1 MTDWKRQFL
10 LLLKAGRPPIL
21 VFLIHCVFSLGFSA
35 YDRLP
40 RLDVVMHIAGG
51 AAIAAFFK
59 AGIEHLNRM
68 GVIRVEDRLVAGALI
83 FGLVAASAVLWEFAE
98 FFADTFFQAGAQR
111 SIANVMK
118 DQFMGLMGAIAY
130 IGLIQRAIWSPQK
143 IEVLE
148 KQ

>member
-1 MTDWKRQFL
+1 
-10 LLLKAGRPPIL
+10 
-21 VFLIHCVFSLGFSA
+21 
-35 YDRLP
+35 
-40 RLDVVMHIAGG
+40 
-51 AAIAAFFK
+51 
-59 AGIEHLNRM
+59 M